1 MLKRTS
7 KNEKE
12 QKIKLRGGGSS
23 LCLHERIKRRSFIF
37 KRKYFFTEK
46 MKILKTVLKKLR
58 SSHPDGFS
66 SVQPLFPR
74 MLIATEHR
82 DVRGMDVSPGRFK
95 CPPPPPTPPVLRS
108 RLRPTIVRV
117 ETRRNVTSSYKRIY
131 TALLYISTF
140 TKVYFRRN
148 CSLKRDD
155 AVLKAWRVCTV
166 DDVASMANY
175 AKFWFRV

>member
-46 MKILKTVLKKLR
+46 MKILKTVLKKLL

-95 CPPPPPTPPVLRS
+95 CPPSSSYSSSFEVS
-108 RLRPTIVRV
+108 F
-117 ETRRNVTSSYKRIY
+117 EADDSTRRNTTKRYELVQANLHSAVIHLDVY
-131 TALLYISTF
+131 QSLFPTKLL
-140 TKVYFRRN
+140 
-148 CSLKRDD
+148 
-155 AVLKAWRVCTV
+155 
-166 DDVASMANY
+166 
-175 AKFWFRV
+175 AKTR